1 MTGYSQSYGLIDV
14 ILAGATDYINKP
26 FTLDELKAKIKRVT
40 RERTLL
46 QLLQEELAR
55 RRNFELDLS
64 QQKKT
69 LLDQVQQK
77 KEEFLETN
85 AALRV
90 ILWQRHMEKEELANT
105 LRTRFVKEIAP
116 CLDKLNHSRLEEVQK
131 HCLDM
136 ITMNLENIFISASQ
150 RRTFHHKPFTEMET
164 KVVNLVKQQKTP
176 KEIALLLQV
185 TTGGFGPIAK
195 I

>member
-69 LLDQVQQK
+69 LLDQVQQQ
-77 KEEFLETN
+77 KEELLETN

-90 ILWQRHMEKEELANT
+90 ILRQRHMEKEGLANT
-105 LRTRFVKEIAP
+105 LKTRFVREIAP
-116 CLDKLNHSRLEEVQK
+116 YLDKLNHSRLEEVQK